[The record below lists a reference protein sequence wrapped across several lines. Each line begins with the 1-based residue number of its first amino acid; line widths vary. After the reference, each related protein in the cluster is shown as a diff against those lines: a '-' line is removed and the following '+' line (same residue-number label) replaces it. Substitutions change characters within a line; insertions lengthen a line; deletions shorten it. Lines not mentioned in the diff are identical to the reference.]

1 MTRFMNMPG
10 FRISQGLQYNEKRL
24 VLEQA
29 TLIFETHIF
38 FNLVFL
44 LKQKLTTLYFRYL

>member
-1 MTRFMNMPG
+1 MTRIMNMPG
-10 FRISQGLQYNEKRL
+10 LRISQGLQYNEKRL
-24 VLEQA
+24 VLGQA
-29 TLIFETHIF
+29 TLIFEIYIF